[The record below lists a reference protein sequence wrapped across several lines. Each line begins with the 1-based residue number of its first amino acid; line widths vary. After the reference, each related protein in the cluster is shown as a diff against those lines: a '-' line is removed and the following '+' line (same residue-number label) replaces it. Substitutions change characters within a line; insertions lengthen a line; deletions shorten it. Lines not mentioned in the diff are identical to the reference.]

1 MQQIRKVVAFR
12 YQSLDQ
18 ASHMHYFVPS
28 LKQSQEIGTAIS
40 STKLEST
47 FQWEKKKIIN
57 RSFLPQNTWPYGLS
71 W

>member
-47 FQWEKKKIIN
+47 FQWEKKKN
-57 RSFLPQNTWPYGLS
+57 HK
-71 W
+71 